1 MEDRTHRRLRWPA
14 ALIPKPGRVFSL
26 SAVVVI
32 LGLCLAGLVADAE
45 AQMSAAAAS
54 TQHDTAVIITLP
66 DALRMAKAF
75 SPQLQQ
81 AKFAALQAKEQ
92 VTQARAARL
101 PTVTVLNQFIYTEG
115 NGTASGVFIANDGVH
130 IYNEQAIVRQDLL
143 ALLRSGTSRQ
153 AAAAEAVARG
163 QEEIARR
170 GLVQTVVQDFY
181 NQITTQRKL
190 ENAKISLDE
199 AQTFVEVT
207 KKQEQAGVVSH
218 VDVVGAE
225 LQMEQRSRDL
235 EDRKL
240 AEEQAR
246 LTLAV
251 LLMADPSRS
260 FTVREV
266 ADDLPAPASLAIVE
280 SDAQQGNPDILTAQA
295 LVNQSRAA
303 ATVAR
308 YGYLPSLV
316 VNFYYGINAN
326 QLTDVSHNVVGTG
339 QTQLPNTVVPVR
351 QNLGYAADL
360 TLNIPLWDW
369 GATRSKV
376 RAANEATQAAQVA
389 ASAATRQLNAN
400 TQSIYQQAEVARH
413 QLASLEH
420 SRDLSEENLHLM
432 VIRYKAGQA
441 SSLEVVTAETALAA
455 ARDAVEDGRTRYYL
469 SLAQLQLL
477 TGNL

>member
-1 MEDRTHRRLRWPA
+1 MEDRAHRRLRWPA
-14 ALIPKPGRVFSL
+14 AATRQAGRLVPL
-26 SAVVVI
+26 AAVVLI
-32 LGLCLAGLVADAE
+32 MGLFSADFVADAE
-45 AQMSAAAAS
+45 AQVSVSPAS
-54 TQHDTAVIITLP
+54 TQPETGLLITLP

-81 AKFAALQAKEQ
+81 ATSAALQAKEQ
-92 VTQARAARL
+92 VIQARAARL
-101 PTVTVLNQFIYTEG
+101 PTVTALNQFIYTEG
-115 NGTASGVFIANDGVH
+115 NGTASGVFVANDGVH
-130 IYNEQAIVRQDLL
+130 VYNEQAIVHQDFL
-143 ALLRSGTSRQ
+143 ALVRSGASRQ
-153 AAAAEAVARG
+153 AAAAEAVAKG

-181 NQITTQRKL
+181 NQIATGRKV

-207 KKQEQAGVVSH
+207 KKQEQAGIVSH

-251 LLMADPSRS
+251 LLMADPSHP
-260 FTVREV
+260 FTVKEV
-266 ADDLPAPASLAIVE
+266 ADDLPAPASLSTVE
-280 SDAQQGNPDILTAQA
+280 SDAKRGNPDILTAQA
-295 LVNQSRAA
+295 MVNQSRAA

-316 VNFYYGINAN
+316 ANFYYGINAN

-339 QTQLPNTVVPVR
+339 QAQLPNTVVPVR
-351 QNLGYAADL
+351 QNLGYAADV

-389 ASAATRQLNAN
+389 ASATTRQLNAN

-420 SRDLSEENLHLM
+420 SRELSEENLHLM
-432 VIRYKAGQA
+432 LLRYKAGQA
-441 SSLEVVTAETALAA
+441 SSLEVVTAESALAA
-455 ARDAVEDGRTRYYL
+455 ARDAVEDGRSRYYL